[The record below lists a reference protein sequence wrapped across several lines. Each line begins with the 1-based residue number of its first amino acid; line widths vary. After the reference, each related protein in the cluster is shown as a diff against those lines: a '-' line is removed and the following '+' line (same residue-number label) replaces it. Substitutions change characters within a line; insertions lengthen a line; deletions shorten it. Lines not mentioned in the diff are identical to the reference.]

1 MATVTIARL
10 RELIRTLD
18 YFVSTHAAD
27 ELEDDDLTILDL
39 ESIFLT
45 GRIRERQRD
54 RKTNEAKF
62 VVRGLTLEGE
72 AAEAVC
78 KLGPGGKLIAITVY
92 RC

>member
-1 MATVTIARL
+1 MDEYL
-10 RELIRTLD
+10 
-18 YFVSTHAAD
+18 VSTHAAD

-39 ESIFLT
+39 ENIFLT

-54 RKTNEAKF
+54 RKTNETKF
-62 VVRGLTLEGE
+62 VVHGLALESE

-78 KLGPGGKLIAITVY
+78 KLGPSGKLIVITVY